1 MNSTSLRR
9 TQGRLAAAIL
19 LGTVAPA
26 LSSEVYFGGAEFLPA
41 GKVAGDQVKPALAFG
56 SQRGLLVWQDNSLT
70 TGWSVRGRLLGTQA
84 SGIAQTFLIGQDSS
98 GDSVNPSVAALAGGS
113 FLVAWQAGRPGNA
126 YIVAQVVSRDGVLQ
140 GQPVR
145 IPGIGTDQRKPKAVG
160 TRDGGAVV
168 VWTATGADR
177 EMDAVCAVRLNSKA
191 EPVAPVVR
199 LNETEEFNQRD
210 ADMAL
215 HEDGSITFVWVSELQ
230 VPGAVSSLVM
240 RTYGEALT
248 PTSGE
253 RVIVSK
259 SNPVSA
265 PRVAGLPS
273 GLLLAWCEYQVENP
287 LAGWEIIGRK
297 FTPQGAPSGPEFQI
311 NQSSRGIQKELSLV
325 ATGKEKFLAVYESEF
340 TDGSGMGICGRPLDL
355 NTGLHG
361 EEFVVNSRK
370 AADQMMPTAASADNG
385 DAVVMWVSFLG
396 LDGGTEVV
404 AQRIGSTAD
413 TLPASP
419 VPFVSALSSSKLRV
433 TWEALQGYAVSSY
446 LVYVNGSPTASEVSA
461 LFHTISG
468 LNPASSHTVRIAA
481 KLADGRICP
490 ASATVSG
497 TTWGPDENADGLPDD
512 WQALYFGTE
521 ESSWPAAA
529 ADTDGDGKSNR
540 EEFLSGTSPVDA
552 ADVLKTTLSDSP
564 NGRVLTWNSKPGALY
579 QIQFSADL
587 QSWQDLHSV
596 RVAVGVT
603 DSVLVAELPDNVYFR
618 VNYLR

>member
-9 TQGRLAAAIL
+9 TPGQLAAAIL

-26 LSSEVYFGGAEFLPA
+26 LSAEVYFGGAEFLPA
-41 GKVAGDQVKPALAFG
+41 GKIAGDQVKPALALG

-98 GDSVNPSVAALAGGS
+98 GDSANPSVATLAGGN
-113 FLVAWQAGRPGNA
+113 FLVTWQAGRPGA
-126 YIVAQVVSRDGVLQ
+126 QHIVAQVVNRDGVLQ
-140 GQPVR
+140 GQSVR
-145 IPGIGTDQRKPKAVG
+145 ISELGTDQRKPKAVG

-177 EMDAVCAVRLNSKA
+177 EMDAVCAAKLNSKA
-191 EPVAPVVR
+191 EPVGSAVR

-210 ADMAL
+210 VDVAL
-215 HEDGSITFVWVSELQ
+215 HDDGSITFVWVSELQ
-230 VPGAVSSLVM
+230 VPGAVSSVVI
-240 RTYGEALT
+240 RTYGESLT
-248 PTSGE
+248 PTTGE

-265 PRVAGLPS
+265 PKISGRPS
-273 GLLLAWCEYQVENP
+273 GLFLAWNEYQVDDAI
-287 LAGWEIIGRK
+287 AGWEIIGRK
-297 FTPQGAPSGPEFQI
+297 FTRQGAPSGAEFPI
-311 NQSSRGIQKELSLV
+311 NQFSRGVQKDLSLV
-325 ATGKEKFLAVYESEF
+325 TAGNDKFLAVYESGLI
-340 TDGSGMGICGRPLDL
+340 DGSGTGICGRLLDL
-355 NTGLHG
+355 NSGVHG
-361 EEFVVNSRK
+361 DEFVVNSRK
-370 AADQMMPTAASADNG
+370 AADQVMPTAASADTG

-396 LDGGTEVV
+396 LEGGTEVV

-413 TLPASP
+413 NLPASP
-419 VPFVSALSSSKLRV
+419 LPFVSALSSSKLRV

-446 LVYVNGSPTASEVSA
+446 LVYINGSSTATEVSSP
-461 LFHTISG
+461 FHTVSG
-468 LNPASSHTVRIAA
+468 LTPASTHAVRIAA

-490 ASATVSG
+490 TSATVSG
-497 TTWGPDENADGLPDD
+497 TTWGSDENADGLPDD
-512 WQALYFGTE
+512 WQSTHFGAV
-521 ESSWPAAA
+521 ESAWPAAS

-552 ADVLKTTLSDSP
+552 ADVLKTSLTESP
-564 NGRVLTWNSKPGALY
+564 NGRVLSWNSKPGALY

-587 QSWQDLHSV
+587 QAWQDLQSV